1 VIIAVDFDGTVVDD
15 SRPYADTTSPLRLL
29 PGAKEGLAALK
40 KARHTL
46 ILWSARSNRALRED
60 PALDPLVRAGVK
72 KLDRAAWEQAR
83 PLHQGRYEQMLSF
96 VKQELP
102 NIFDAIDDGTC
113 GKVAAQLYI
122 DNNALRFGRN
132 LSGMGWPAIAVEYGV
147 QARRVG

>member
-1 VIIAVDFDGTVVDD
+1 MIIALDFDGTVVDD

-72 KLDRAAWEQAR
+72 KLDRAAWEEARPIHQAR
-83 PLHQGRYEQMLSF
+83 YQQMISF
-96 VKQELP
+96 VKRDLP
-102 NIFDAIDDGTC
+102 GVFDAIDDGMV
-113 GKVAAQLYI
+113 GKVSADLFI
-122 DNNALRFGRN
+122 DDKALRFGRS
-132 LSGMGWPAIAVEYGV
+132 LSGSSWPTIAVQYGV
-147 QARRVG
+147 PARRVA